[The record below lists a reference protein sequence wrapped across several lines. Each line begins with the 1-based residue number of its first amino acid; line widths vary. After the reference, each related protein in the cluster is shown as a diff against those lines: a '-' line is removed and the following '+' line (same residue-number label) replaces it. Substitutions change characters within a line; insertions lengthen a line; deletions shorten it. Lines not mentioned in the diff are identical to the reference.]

1 MKVANMARRTKNSY
15 GWVRFPVDTPS
26 SNEGGVFV
34 KLWVVEPDDVQY
46 QVCCGGQVFD
56 CVQEVF
62 LGSDKD
68 PPPPTPDLYTASLDE
83 YKDHCNRLNEWKDKL
98 FDPETGNTTVLASVL
113 LGSTGWSSSNWLCTY
128 DDLTEEG
135 KSLYNSLAAL
145 YPEAELHIVTFLDT

>member
-15 GWVRFPVDTPS
+15 GWVKFPINTPS

-34 KLWVVEPDDVQY
+34 KLWVIEPDDVQY

-62 LGSDKD
+62 LGSDKSAR
-68 PPPPTPDLYTASLDE
+68 PELESCAGSLDE
-83 YKDHCNRLNEWKDKL
+83 LQDYSDRLNEWKDKF
-98 FDPETGNTTVLASVL
+98 FDPETGNTSVLASVL